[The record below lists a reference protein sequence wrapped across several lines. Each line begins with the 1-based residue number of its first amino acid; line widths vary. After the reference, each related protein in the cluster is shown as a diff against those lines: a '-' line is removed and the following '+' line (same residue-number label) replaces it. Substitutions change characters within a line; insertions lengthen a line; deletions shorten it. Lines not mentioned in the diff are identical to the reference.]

1 METIITY
8 KPDTDLLEYSQKN
21 KGYFNITISDENT
34 NNQMMFRI
42 DNKTISNIK
51 QKFDYSIEYSNMKEQ
66 FYVKGINNLLK
77 KNNLLQ
83 LSLQLSDN
91 LITEDEFEEE
101 INNNS
106 EKYIISV
113 ENLTSV
119 NQLHV
124 LKDIV
129 KSIGKDFSVD
139 EISELF
145 SVSFNNLDKI
155 LNH

>member
-1 METIITY
+1 
-8 KPDTDLLEYSQKN
+8 
-21 KGYFNITISDENT
+21 
-34 NNQMMFRI
+34 
-42 DNKTISNIK
+42 
-51 QKFDYSIEYSNMKEQ
+51 MKEQ